1 MRIKQLVLALLAIGM
16 VGCGPEQMTTD
27 APHFEGLDP
36 KVVAEV
42 LSHPRARLFI
52 DQSEDWKPNIAQ
64 TITLNFILCRDAM
77 RAYRQWTSTGIPPA
91 LAPMPEPVH
100 PQQYAYSDA
109 RHQYNDYNQA
119 IQSGDPQVLL
129 SLITGQQTCGAWIP
143 ARPGELS
150 GPTIEEVLLGR
161 DQ

>member
-1 MRIKQLVLALLAIGM
+1 MA
-16 VGCGPEQMTTD
+16 PD

-36 KVVAEV
+36 EVVAEV
-42 LSHPRARLFI
+42 LSHPRDRLFI
-52 DQSEDWKPNIAQ
+52 DRSENRKPNIAQ
-64 TITLNFILCRDAM
+64 AITLNFILCRDAM
-77 RAYRQWTSTGIPPA
+77 RVYRQWTSTGIPPA
-91 LAPMPEPVH
+91 FAPMPEPVH

-109 RHQYNDYNQA
+109 RDEYNDYNQA